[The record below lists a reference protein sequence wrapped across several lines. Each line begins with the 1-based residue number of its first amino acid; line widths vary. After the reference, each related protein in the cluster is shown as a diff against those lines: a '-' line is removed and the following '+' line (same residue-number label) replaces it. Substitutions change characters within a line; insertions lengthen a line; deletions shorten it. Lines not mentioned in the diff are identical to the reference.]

1 MKVAYKDTE
10 RNEKLVIGGA
20 QFGMPYGIANANGQ
34 VCEDEI
40 EAILDLANA
49 NGIAALDTAKAYGN
63 SEEVIGNYLKKR
75 PESSWDIITKINSAE
90 KDIAA
95 QINDSAEKLTRRPST
110 LLAHSA
116 ELYLDAQFQKGLADA
131 KDRQIIKK
139 TGVSLYNEDNINRVT
154 RAVPETDV
162 IQLPMNILDTRLHR
176 RGLLAR
182 LRDRGI
188 EIHIRSAFLQGLFYL
203 PEPVLKSRFADAAA
217 PLNKL
222 KSIAAKAGLTLAG
235 LSLLWLTSLP
245 EISKVIIG
253 VDNKAQ
259 LRAHLETL
267 GKQVDSAVFQTAL
280 SVRYENENILN
291 PSRWQSMS

>member
-1 MKVAYKDTE
+1 MENDSHKG
-10 RNEKLVIGGA
+10 KLVIGGA
-20 QFGMPYGIANANGQ
+20 QFGMRYGIANTNGQ
-34 VCEDEI
+34 VRGNEVG
-40 EAILDLANA
+40 AILDLANA
-49 NGIAALDTAKAYGN
+49 NGIATLDTAKAYGN

-75 PESSWDIITKINSAE
+75 PESSWDIITKISSAE

-116 ELYLDAQFQKGLADA
+116 KLYLDAQFQKGLADA

-139 TGVSLYNEDNINRVT
+139 TGVSLYREDEINRVT
-154 RAVPETDV
+154 RAVPGTDV
-162 IQLPMNILDTRLHR
+162 VQLPMNILDTRPHR

-182 LRDRGI
+182 LRDRGV

-203 PEPVLKSRFADAAA
+203 PDSVLKSRFADAAA

-253 VDNKAQ
+253 VDNKVQ
-259 LRAHLETL
+259 LKAHLETL

-280 SVRYENENILN
+280 SVRCENENILN
-291 PSRWQSMS
+291 PSLWQSMS

>member
-1 MKVAYKDTE
+1 MENDGRE
-10 RNEKLVIGGA
+10 RKLVIGGA
-20 QFGMPYGIANANGQ
+20 QFGMRYGIANTSGRIHENEVG
-34 VCEDEI
+34 
-40 EAILDLANA
+40 AILDLANG
-49 NGIAALDTAKAYGN
+49 NGIDTLDTAKAYGN

-75 PESSWDIITKINSAE
+75 PESSWDIITKISSAE

-116 ELYLDAQFQKGLADA
+116 ALYLDAQFQKGLAGA
-131 KDRQIIKK
+131 KDRQVIKK
-139 TGVSLYNEDNINRVT
+139 TGVSLYGEDEINRVA
-154 RAVPETDV
+154 RAVPGTDV
-162 IQLPMNILDTRLHR
+162 VQLPMNILDTRLHR

-203 PEPVLKSRFADAAA
+203 PESVLKGRFADAAA
-217 PLNKL
+217 PLKKL

-259 LRAHLETL
+259 LKAHLETL
-267 GKQVDSAVFQTAL
+267 GKQVDSAVFETAL

-291 PSRWQSMS
+291 PSRWQPMS

>member
-1 MKVAYKDTE
+1 MENDGRE
-10 RNEKLVIGGA
+10 GKLIIGCA
-20 QFGMPYGIANANGQ
+20 QFGMSYGIANTNGQ
-34 VCEDEI
+34 VHGNEVG
-40 EAILDLANA
+40 AILDLANR

-63 SEEVIGNYLKKR
+63 SEEVIGNYLKRR
-75 PESSWDIITKINSAE
+75 PENSWDVITKISSAE
-90 KDIAA
+90 PDIAA

-116 ELYLDAQFQKGLADA
+116 KLYLDRRFQKGLADA

-139 TGVSLYNEDNINRVT
+139 TGVSLYNEDEINRVT
-154 RAVPETDV
+154 QAVPGTDV

-188 EIHIRSAFLQGLFYL
+188 EVHIRSAFLQGLFYL
-203 PEPVLKSRFADAAA
+203 PDSALKSRFADAAA

-259 LRAHLETL
+259 LKAHLETL

>member
-1 MKVAYKDTE
+1 MENDGRKGRLA
-10 RNEKLVIGGA
+10 IGGA
-20 QFGMPYGIANANGQ
+20 QFGMRYGIANTNGRIHENE
-34 VCEDEI
+34 VG
-40 EAILDLANA
+40 AILDLANR

-75 PESSWDIITKINSAE
+75 PENSWDVITKISSAE
-90 KDIAA
+90 PDIAV
-95 QINDSAEKLTRRPST
+95 QVNDSAEKLTRHPST
-110 LLAHSA
+110 VLAHSA
-116 ELYLDAQFQKGLADA
+116 TLYLDAQFQKGLADA

-139 TGVSLYNEDNINRVT
+139 TGVSLYSEDEIDRVT
-154 RAVPETDV
+154 RAVCGTDV
-162 IQLPMNILDTRLHR
+162 VQLPMNILDTRPHR
-176 RGLLAR
+176 HGLLAR

-203 PEPVLKSRFADAAA
+203 PESVLKNRFADAAA
-217 PLNKL
+217 PLGRL
-222 KSIAAKAGLTLAG
+222 KSIAAAAGLTLAG

-245 EISKVIIG
+245 EIGKVIIG

-259 LRAHLETL
+259 LKAHLETL
-267 GKQVDSAVFQTAL
+267 GKQVDSAVFETAL